1 MKVEVYLM
9 RIADNIKR
17 IREQYHLTQEDLGKI
32 AGVSNKAVWTWENG
46 TAIPRMGA
54 IQRIADR
61 FGIPKSV
68 IIDCDLDKVMIR
80 PAERRLIDLYQ
91 ELNEEGQEKVQTYI
105 TDLIDSGKYKKH
117 NTDSMVGEA

>member
-1 MKVEVYLM
+1 M

-17 IREQYHLTQEDLGKI
+17 IREQYDLTQEELGKI

-46 TAIPRMGA
+46 TAVPRMGA

-80 PAERRLIDLYQ
+80 PSERRLIDLYQ
-91 ELNEEGQEKVQTYI
+91 DLNEEGQEKVQTYI

-117 NTDSMVGEA
+117 STDRMVGEA

>member
-1 MKVEVYLM
+1 M

-46 TAIPRMGA
+46 TAVPRMGA
-54 IQRIADR
+54 IQRIADH
-61 FGIPKSV
+61 FGLQKSV

>member
-1 MKVEVYLM
+1 M

-17 IREQYHLTQEDLGKI
+17 IREQYQLTQEDLGKI

-46 TAIPRMGA
+46 TAVPRMGA

-91 ELNEEGQEKVQTYI
+91 ELNEEGQEKLHDYAR
-105 TDLIDSGKYKKH
+105 DLIASGQYKKH
-117 NTDSMVGEA
+117 NIDDMVGEA